1 MKWFLI
7 FVPRLLCLFLLGN
20 QHGSALV
27 DQLQE
32 QENVLQECV
41 RQMESAETTR
51 AALVY
56 QLKEALHDQV
66 LFFFSK
72 ACISNAKF
80 CNFVS
85 LWSLN
90 LSGIEA

>member
-1 MKWFLI
+1 MAPSISTFLVSIFTLQFKEMKWFLI

-66 LFFFSK
+66 LFCFF
-72 ACISNAKF
+72 
-80 CNFVS
+80 
-85 LWSLN
+85 
-90 LSGIEA
+90 

>member
-7 FVPRLLCLFLLGN
+7 FVPWLLCLFLLGN

-66 LFFFSK
+66 LFFFLK
-72 ACISNAKF
+72 PVF
-80 CNFVS
+80 PM
-85 LWSLN
+85 
-90 LSGIEA
+90 LSFAILSPYGV